1 MLFNYELWLLYMQG
15 PLAPSYPNKEQQGN
29 DQIAPDVFYN
39 CISLVSGTYQGT
51 LAGELDYLDLK
62 RARKIL
68 NICVATF
75 ILVKGANM

>member
-1 MLFNYELWLLYMQG
+1 MLLNYELWLLYMQG

-51 LAGELDYLDLK
+51 
-62 RARKIL
+62 
-68 NICVATF
+68 
-75 ILVKGANM
+75 